1 MKPRAQRRFRKAVTW
16 LRRIVGLGGLVAKRD
31 DVKEGLRVGAEVLEV
46 LDPNEKQL
54 RDDYGV
60 PPDRGSR

>member
-1 MKPRAQRRFRKAVTW
+1 MKPRAQRRFRKAITW

-46 LDPNEKQL
+46 LDPNEKAL

>member
-54 RDDYGV
+54 RDEYGV
-60 PPDRGSR
+60 PPDRGGR

>member
-1 MKPRAQRRFRKAVTW
+1 MHTDVARFVDM
-16 LRRIVGLGGLVAKRD
+16 GLVAKRD

-54 RDDYGV
+54 RDEYGV
-60 PPDRGSR
+60 PPDRGGR

>member
-1 MKPRAQRRFRKAVTW
+1 VKPRAQRRFRKAVTW

-54 RDDYGV
+54 RDEYGV
-60 PPDRGSR
+60 PPDRGGR